1 MAFVFLSGV
10 MVAVG
15 AILLSDHLRELR
27 GRRDSQLQQQ
37 FLPDVIHMLVVEET
51 SLFTF
56 SQGRTEFCDIVSEVD
71 RLP

>member
-56 SQGRTEFCDIVSEVD
+56 SQGWNEFHDIVSQVD
-71 RLP
+71 RLA